1 MLRREIK
8 LKKTLC
14 ILTVFIVLAL
24 LFIGGC
30 SPNDQQVEPELPAEE
45 IVVSEPS
52 GEVVVTDQ
60 VGREVVFTEIPDKII
75 SLSPSNTEVV
85 FALGLEDRLVGVTEY
100 CNYPPEA
107 QEKEIVGGFSTPNI
121 ERIMELQPD
130 LIIASTIHAEEV
142 PRMEE
147 LGMTVLVIESST
159 LIDLYTSIS
168 LVAEVTGVTSNGE
181 ALIASIQQRIQAV
194 EAIVGQI
201 SAEERVRVYYEVYS
215 DPLMSAGKQ
224 AFINEIIS
232 LAGGINIFGDLDES
246 YPQISAEVVA
256 DRQPEVILY
265 PDYHGTAETVIQ
277 AMVTRP
283 GWENVPAVTSGNVF
297 AISDDSFARPGPRVV
312 EAVEEAARIFYPD
325 LFQ

>member
-8 LKKTLC
+8 LKKNLF
-14 ILTVFIVLAL
+14 ILIVFIVLAL
-24 LFIGGC
+24 LFTGGC
-30 SPNDQQVEPELPAEE
+30 STNDQQVEPELPAEE

-52 GEVVVTDQ
+52 GEIVVTDQ

-130 LIIASTIHAEEV
+130 LIIASTIHSEEV

-181 ALIASIQQRIQAV
+181 ALISSIQQRIQAV

-201 SAEERVRVYYEVYS
+201 PAEDRVRVYYEVYS
-215 DPLMSAGKQ
+215 DPLMSAGKL

-256 DRQPEVILY
+256 DRRPEVILY

-283 GWENVPAVTSGNVF
+283 GWENVPAVISGNVF

-325 LFQ
+325 LF

>member
-1 MLRREIK
+1 M
-8 LKKTLC
+8 KKNLF
-14 ILTVFIVLAL
+14 ILIVFIVLAL
-24 LFIGGC
+24 LFTGAC
-30 SPNDQQVEPELPAEE
+30 STNDQKVEPELPAEE

-52 GEVVVTDQ
+52 GEIVVTDQ

-130 LIIASTIHAEEV
+130 LIIASTIHSEEV

-181 ALIASIQQRIQAV
+181 ALISSIQQRIQAV

-201 SAEERVRVYYEVYS
+201 PAEDRVRVYYEVYS
-215 DPLMSAGKQ
+215 DPLMSAGKL

-256 DRQPEVILY
+256 DRRPEVILY

-283 GWENVPAVTSGNVF
+283 GWENVPAVISGNVF

-325 LFQ
+325 LF

>member
-1 MLRREIK
+1 M
-8 LKKTLC
+8 KKTM
-14 ILTVFIVLAL
+14 IYLTVFTVLAL
-24 LFIGGC
+24 LFASGC
-30 SPNDQQVEPELPAEE
+30 GNGDEQVEPELPVEE
-45 IVVSEPS
+45 IAVSEPS
-52 GEVVVTDQ
+52 GEIVVTDQ
-60 VGREVVFTEIPDKII
+60 DGREVVFTEIPQKIV
-75 SLSPSNTEVV
+75 SLSPSNTEVI

-100 CNYPPEA
+100 CNYPLEA
-107 QEKEIVGGFSTPNI
+107 LEKEIVGGFSTPNI

-130 LIIASTIHAEEV
+130 LIIASTIHAEEI

-147 LGMTVLVIESST
+147 LGMNVLVIESST
-159 LIDLYTSIS
+159 LIDLYTSMS

-194 EAIVGQI
+194 EAVVSQI
-201 SAEERVRVYYEVYS
+201 PAEDRVLVYYEVYS

-232 LAGGINIFGDLDES
+232 LSGGINIFGDIDES

-277 AMVTRP
+277 AMVSRP
-283 GWENVPAVTSGNVF
+283 GWESVPAVISGSVF
-297 AISDDSFARPGPRVV
+297 AIADDSFARPGPRVV
-312 EAVEEAARIFYPD
+312 EAVEEAAKIFYPE
-325 LFQ
+325 LF

>member
-1 MLRREIK
+1 
-8 LKKTLC
+8 LKKTM
-14 ILTVFIVLAL
+14 IYLTVFTVLAL
-24 LFIGGC
+24 LFASGC
-30 SPNDQQVEPELPAEE
+30 GNGDEQVEPELPVEE
-45 IVVSEPS
+45 IAVSEPS
-52 GEVVVTDQ
+52 GEIVVTDQ
-60 VGREVVFTEIPDKII
+60 DGREVVFTEIPQKIV
-75 SLSPSNTEVV
+75 SLSPSNTEVI

-100 CNYPPEA
+100 CNYPLEA
-107 QEKEIVGGFSTPNI
+107 LEKEIVGGFSTPNI

-130 LIIASTIHAEEV
+130 LIIASTIHAEEI

-147 LGMTVLVIESST
+147 LGMNVLVIESST
-159 LIDLYTSIS
+159 LIDLYTSMS

-194 EAIVGQI
+194 EAVVSQI
-201 SAEERVRVYYEVYS
+201 PAEDRVLVYYEVYS

-232 LAGGINIFGDLDES
+232 LSGGINIFGDIDES

-277 AMVTRP
+277 AMVSRP
-283 GWENVPAVTSGNVF
+283 GWESVPAVISGSVF
-297 AISDDSFARPGPRVV
+297 AIADDSFARPGPRVV
-312 EAVEEAARIFYPD
+312 EAVEEAAKIFYPE
-325 LFQ
+325 LF

>member
-1 MLRREIK
+1 
-8 LKKTLC
+8 LKKTM
-14 ILTVFIVLAL
+14 IYLTVFTVLAL
-24 LFIGGC
+24 LFASGC
-30 SPNDQQVEPELPAEE
+30 GNGDEQVEPELPVDE
-45 IVVSEPS
+45 IAVSEPA
-52 GEVVVTDQ
+52 GEIVVTDQ
-60 VGREVVFTEIPDKII
+60 DGREVVFTEIPQKIV
-75 SLSPSNTEVV
+75 SLSPSNTEVI

-100 CNYPPEA
+100 CNYPLEA
-107 QEKEIVGGFSTPNI
+107 LEKEIVGGFSTPNI

-130 LIIASTIHAEEV
+130 LIIASTIHAEEI

-147 LGMTVLVIESST
+147 LGMNVLVIESST
-159 LIDLYTSIS
+159 LIDLYTSMS

-194 EAIVGQI
+194 EAVVSQI
-201 SAEERVRVYYEVYS
+201 PAEDRVLVYYEVYS

-232 LAGGINIFGDLDES
+232 LSGGINIFGDIDES

-277 AMVTRP
+277 AMVSRP
-283 GWENVPAVTSGNVF
+283 GWESVPAVISGSVF
-297 AISDDSFARPGPRVV
+297 AIADDSFARPGPRVV
-312 EAVEEAARIFYPD
+312 EAVEEAAKIFYPE
-325 LFQ
+325 LF